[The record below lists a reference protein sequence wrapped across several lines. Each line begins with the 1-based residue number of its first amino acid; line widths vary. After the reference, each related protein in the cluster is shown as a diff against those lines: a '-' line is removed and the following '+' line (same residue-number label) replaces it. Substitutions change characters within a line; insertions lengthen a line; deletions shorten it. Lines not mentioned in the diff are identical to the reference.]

1 MRNGANDE
9 ALSGVSWFA
18 TLVLL
23 VLICSSAFAQS
34 GRRAPRTLPTTNS
47 GDTTSNEKR
56 VVPSRPELSRKVAIL
71 VARQPTSK
79 HLAEED
85 VIYGSFIKRLN
96 EFASVTGTALGDVKR
111 SDSVKRAQAESESYV
126 VLLRFDV
133 DDYQNGT
140 ILINSHDL
148 IVDYY
153 VFAPRTG
160 KQESKGK
167 VYFQAVG
174 GGRLRKSDW
183 PSGTPIKITPEAA
196 GIDAAEQLHG
206 WLLVTVGVKQK
217 I

>member
-1 MRNGANDE
+1 MRKGANDE

-23 VLICSSAFAQS
+23 VLICASSFAQS
-34 GRRAPRTLPTTNS
+34 GRRAPRTPPATNL
-47 GDTTSNEKR
+47 GDNTPNEKR
-56 VVPSRPELSRKVAIL
+56 VPSLRPELSRKVNIL
-71 VARQPTSK
+71 IGRQPTSK

-96 EFASVTGTALGDVKR
+96 EFASVTGTAIGDVKR
-111 SDSVKRAQAESESYV
+111 SDAVKRAQAESESYV
-126 VLLRFDV
+126 VLLRLDV

-148 IVDYY
+148 IVEYY
-153 VFAPRTG
+153 VFAPGTG
-160 KQESKGK
+160 KQQSKGK

-183 PSGTPIKITPEAA
+183 PTGTPIKITPEAA
-196 GIDAAEQLHG
+196 GIDVAEQLHG
-206 WLLVTVGVKQK
+206 WLLVTVGVKQ

>member
-1 MRNGANDE
+1 MRNRANE
-9 ALSGVSWFA
+9 ALSGVHWSAIFV
-18 TLVLL
+18 LVVLL
-23 VLICSSAFAQS
+23 CPSTFAQS
-34 GRRAPRTLPTTNS
+34 GRRAPRTPLTTKT
-47 GDTTSNEKR
+47 DDVTSNEKK
-56 VVPSRPELSRKVAIL
+56 VAPLRPELSRKVNIL

-79 HLAEED
+79 HLPEED
-85 VIYGSFIKRLN
+85 VIYGSFVKRLN
-96 EFASVTGTALGDVKR
+96 EFASVTGTAIGDVKR
-111 SDSVKRAQAESESYV
+111 SDAVKRAQAESESYV
-126 VLLRFDV
+126 VLLRLDV

-148 IVDYY
+148 IVEYY